1 MGILILQTILH
12 AMALTDTGYLC
23 RLVAEA
29 AAGRSKRK
37 EVLRQRAENA
47 KKEAAEKARSS
58 VHKSAQAHSS
68 PPKTST
74 APATTAPA
82 T

>member
-1 MGILILQTILH
+1 
-12 AMALTDTGYLC
+12 MALTDTGYLC

-37 EVLRQRAENA
+37 DLLRQRAEKA
-47 KKEAAEKARSS
+47 KKEAIDKAKSGN
-58 VHKSAQAHSS
+58 HKPTSGPSS
-68 PPKTST
+68 PPKTTT
-74 APATTAPA
+74 APATTVPA

>member
-1 MGILILQTILH
+1 MV
-12 AMALTDTGYLC
+12 LTDAGHLC

-37 EVLRQRAENA
+37 EVLRQRAEKA
-47 KKEAAEKARSS
+47 KKEAIGMAKSGNHRST
-58 VHKSAQAHSS
+58 S
-68 PPKTST
+68 PPSSLPKT
-74 APATTAPA
+74 TTAPTTTTPA

>member
-1 MGILILQTILH
+1 MV
-12 AMALTDTGYLC
+12 LTDTDHLC

-37 EVLRQRAENA
+37 EVLRQRAEKA
-47 KKEAAEKARSS
+47 KKEAMVKPKSGNHKATSAPCS
-58 VHKSAQAHSS
+58 V
-68 PPKTST
+68 PKT
-74 APATTAPA
+74 TTAPSTSTPA

>member
-1 MGILILQTILH
+1 MV
-12 AMALTDTGYLC
+12 LTDTGHLC

-37 EVLRQRAENA
+37 EVLRQRAEKA
-47 KKEAAEKARSS
+47 KKETTTKAKTGNHRPTPVTFSL
-58 VHKSAQAHSS
+58 
-68 PPKTST
+68 PKT
-74 APATTAPA
+74 TTAPSTTTPA